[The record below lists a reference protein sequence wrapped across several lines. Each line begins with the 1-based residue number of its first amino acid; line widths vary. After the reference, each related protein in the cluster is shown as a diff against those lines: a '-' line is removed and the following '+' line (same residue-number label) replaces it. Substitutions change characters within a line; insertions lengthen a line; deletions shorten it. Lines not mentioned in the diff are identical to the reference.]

1 MSSATLSDKPNPNRA
16 VIIEGKKFLWDGQL
30 FETHDDA
37 ARQAEAYQKDGFEVL
52 TVEDGG
58 TYLVY
63 SRRVVKEV
71 VVSAP

>member
-1 MSSATLSDKPNPNRA
+1 VSSATLSDKPNPNRA

-37 ARQAEAYQKDGFEVL
+37 ARQAEAYQKDGFEVQV
-52 TVEDGG
+52 VEVSGA
-58 TYLVY
+58 YVVY

>member
-1 MSSATLSDKPNPNRA
+1 MSSATSIDPANPDRA
-16 VIIEGKKFLWDGQL
+16 VTLDGKKFLWDGHR

-37 ARQAEAYQKDGFEVL
+37 SQQAEAYRKDGFEVQII
-52 TVEDGG
+52 GASG
-58 TYLVY
+58 SYLVY

>member
-37 ARQAEAYQKDGFEVL
+37 ARQAEAYQKDGFEVQV
-52 TVEDGG
+52 VEVSGA
-58 TYLVY
+58 YVVY